1 MHLGAVHRLDAA
13 LGNGS
18 FIRLGEQVIDGVVVE
33 HIGTEHLF
41 NHMARGFALAEAR
54 NVVFTGLAFERF
66 GNCGVERFG
75 VNGELQFMA
84 VVFKFFV
91 FDEIHCISSNTELTE
106 YNYSIRL

>member
-1 MHLGAVHRLDAA
+1 M
-13 LGNGS
+13 
-18 FIRLGEQVIDGVVVE
+18 E
-33 HIGTEHLF
+33 HIGAEHLF